1 MKKGVIWAILGL
13 IAIITIIIL
22 LLTTINNTTQVVLE
36 DGLIINQE
44 ACSKIEGVA
53 NTSIIVIHQ
62 LGCAHCAK
70 VLPILREISQE
81 KNSTFAYYDLAIDA
95 ERKAVLDEMNIL
107 PKGVPVVIANCTVLV
122 GERTKEQYE
131 KLLFPIN

>member
-1 MKKGVIWAILGL
+1 MKKGIILAILGL
-13 IAIITIIIL
+13 IAIIVLIVIL
-22 LLTTINNTTQVVLE
+22 LTIKSPTQVVLE
-36 DGLIINQE
+36 DGVIINPE
-44 ACSKIEGVA
+44 ICSKITSVA

-62 LGCAHCAK
+62 LGCSHCAI
-70 VLPILREISQE
+70 VVPILREIEQE

-107 PKGVPVVIANCTVLV
+107 PKGVPVVIVNCTVIV

-131 KLLFPIN
+131 QLLFPIA